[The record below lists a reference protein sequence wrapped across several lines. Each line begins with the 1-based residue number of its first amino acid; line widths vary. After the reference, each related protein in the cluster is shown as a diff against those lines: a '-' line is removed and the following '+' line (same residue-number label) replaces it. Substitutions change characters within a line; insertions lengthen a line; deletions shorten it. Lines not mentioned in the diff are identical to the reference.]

1 MESPYQSLTGFHL
14 GLQEKQYHDYL
25 FNRVAQQHPTFTR
38 AQIEGVLDGSI
49 GASGSPTEAPMDEGD
64 SQEPGWTFTPPATS
78 PSGSAAAASKTAS
91 PTSMSKWPQQ
101 DIDQYRQLQ
110 EAARQYTMA
119 AYSSSQTD
127 GGNKKSLLDEAQKAS
142 DEADALREQNK
153 DIGKPPVDNIPTAD
167 TPDAVAALPYGS
179 RYWSNGHLFQSF
191 SPTQGQG
198 TITINGQV
206 QDSGETPDS
215 DEAPPATPPLF
226 AFGQQ
231 PLSIPPLS
239 NPNIPLSPYAPP
251 STGIFGQWLS
261 QSDEIPT
268 GTPAALPAAAPAAD
282 DIPTGTPA
290 AWTAAA
296 AAPAADDVPMIQS
309 QSQYDILPVGAKY
322 RDSTGKLAIKLKR

>member
-1 MESPYQSLTGFHL
+1 
-14 GLQEKQYHDYL
+14 
-25 FNRVAQQHPTFTR
+25 
-38 AQIEGVLDGSI
+38 
-49 GASGSPTEAPMDEGD
+49 
-64 SQEPGWTFTPPATS
+64 
-78 PSGSAAAASKTAS
+78 
-91 PTSMSKWPQQ
+91 MSKWPQQ

-142 DEADALREQNK
+142 DKADALREQNK

-206 QDSGETPDS
+206 QDS
-215 DEAPPATPPLF
+215 APTPPPTPPQF

-231 PLSIPPLS
+231 PISIPPPS
-239 NPNIPLSPYAPP
+239 NPNIPLSPYAAP
-251 STGIFGQWLS
+251 STGIFDQLLS
-261 QSDEIPT
+261 PSDEIPT
-268 GTPAALPAAAPAAD
+268 GNPAAL
-282 DIPTGTPA
+282 
-290 AWTAAA
+290 TAAA

-309 QSQYDILPVGAKY
+309 QSQYDSLPVGAKY
-322 RDSTGKLAIKLKR
+322 RDSTGKLAIKRKR